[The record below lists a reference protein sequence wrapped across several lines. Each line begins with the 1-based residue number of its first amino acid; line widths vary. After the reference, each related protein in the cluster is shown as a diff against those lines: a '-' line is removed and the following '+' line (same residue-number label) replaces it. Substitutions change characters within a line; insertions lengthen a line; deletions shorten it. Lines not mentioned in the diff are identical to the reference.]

1 VSIIKQFL
9 ERTRKITDCLLKSEP
24 FKYSSFLPWI
34 ESMYCKR
41 MLVHIYLIPTPF
53 TNGKK
58 KTKNQANY
66 MKGKIPIILDKIEL
80 SQRNLEL
87 IQPDLQLMY

>member
-1 VSIIKQFL
+1 
-9 ERTRKITDCLLKSEP
+9 
-24 FKYSSFLPWI
+24 
-34 ESMYCKR
+34 